1 MGGLNHMRVEFS
13 SRESKAIRD
22 YARRGR
28 PASPTGPS
36 KSRPVHA
43 TRRVRSLQR
52 YIGPA
57 VIVALIV
64 GGGLFAMRLTA
75 PAVTVAP
82 MTVATDL
89 TEEVAAVAAPEPGAA
104 PTSQDP
110 MLALAEGIQKEIA
123 LSNGRFGIA
132 IKDLGTGQTVLMN
145 DRVSFSAAS
154 LFKLPV
160 MYELFRQ
167 RQIGNISFDAELTV
181 TDAMAQYDLG
191 TLAWPI
197 GTRVTVGTAL
207 ERMITASDNVSA
219 VMLLQLIGAN
229 GINDEM
235 AGLGLE
241 ATSIGGSRLSTSAR
255 DMMTLMELIT
265 TGKAIDE
272 KTSAEMLHLMRRQL
286 VRNRIPALL
295 PAETPVGNKT
305 GNWEDYAHD
314 VGMVFSPKST
324 FVIAVLTQGA
334 GEADGAHAAIA
345 RIARM
350 AYDQFNRPE
359 FATSPL
365 RMPLETTPSY
375 ASVPRVPAN
384 ASVPRFNGPSTTP
397 NQPGIPAAVVQQQT
411 NPTPQRVPTLTSA
424 QPTGASAQ
432 PTGSSRPATQSTTNA
447 AAAPTSSAPRSANP
461 TPSSGSGSASGAQT
475 APTPMPTPRGYDI
488 VQKRVEEAQ
497 RNGAPTVAPAPQ
509 PPATSAPQATAQ
521 PTPKR
526 S

>member
-1 MGGLNHMRVEFS
+1 
-13 SRESKAIRD
+13 
-22 YARRGR
+22 
-28 PASPTGPS
+28 
-36 KSRPVHA
+36 
-43 TRRVRSLQR
+43 
-52 YIGPA
+52 
-57 VIVALIV
+57 
-64 GGGLFAMRLTA
+64 MRLSA
-75 PAVTVAP
+75 PAVDVAP
-82 MTVATDL
+82 TTVATNPPA
-89 TEEVAAVAAPEPGAA
+89 EAGIAPPAAALDAPV
-104 PTSQDP
+104 SQDP
-110 MLALAEGIQKEIA
+110 IIALAEAIQKEIA
-123 LSNGRFGIA
+123 LSTGRFGIA

-145 DRVSFSAAS
+145 DRMSFSAAS
-154 LFKLPV
+154 LFKVPV
-160 MYELFRQ
+160 MYEVFRQ
-167 RQIGNISFDAELTV
+167 RQIGNLSFDAELTV
-181 TDAMAQYDLG
+181 TDSMAQYDLG
-191 TLAWPI
+191 TLTWPI

-219 VMLLQLIGAN
+219 VMLLQHIGAN
-229 GINDEM
+229 QINQEM

-241 ATSIGGSRLSTSAR
+241 STSIGGSRLSTSAR

-324 FVIAVLTQGA
+324 FVIAVLTQSS

-345 RIARM
+345 RIARV
-350 AYDQFNRPE
+350 AYDQFNRPD
-359 FATSPL
+359 FVTSPL

-384 ASVPRFNGPSTTP
+384 ASVPRFNGPSASA

-411 NPTPQRVPTLTSA
+411 NPTPQRVATLPSV
-424 QPTGASAQ
+424 QPTV
-432 PTGSSRPATQSTTNA
+432 SSRPATQPTTVA
-447 AAAPTSSAPRSANP
+447 PAAPTTAAPRPANP
-461 TPSSGSGSASGAQT
+461 TASAGSGSSSAGQS

-488 VQKRVEEAQ
+488 VQRRVEEAQ

-509 PPATSAPQATAQ
+509 RGATSAAPQPTAQ

-526 S
+526 N

>member
-1 MGGLNHMRVEFS
+1 M
-13 SRESKAIRD
+13 I
-22 YARRGR
+22 
-28 PASPTGPS
+28 
-36 KSRPVHA
+36 
-43 TRRVRSLQR
+43 
-52 YIGPA
+52 
-57 VIVALIV
+57 
-64 GGGLFAMRLTA
+64 
-75 PAVTVAP
+75 
-82 MTVATDL
+82 
-89 TEEVAAVAAPEPGAA
+89 
-104 PTSQDP
+104 
-110 MLALAEGIQKEIA
+110 ALAEGIQKEIA

-132 IKDLGTGQTVLMN
+132 IKDLGSGQTLLMN
-145 DRVSFSAAS
+145 DRQSFSAAS

-181 TDAMAQYDLG
+181 TDTLAQYDLG
-191 TLAWPI
+191 TLTWPI

-241 ATSIGGSRLSTSAR
+241 STSIGGSRLSTSAR
-255 DMMTLMELIT
+255 DMMMLMELIT

-345 RIARM
+345 RISRM

-365 RMPLETTPSY
+365 RMPLETMPSY

-384 ASVPRFNGPSTTP
+384 ASVPRFNGPSTTA

-411 NPTPQRVPTLTSA
+411 NPTPQRVATLTS
-424 QPTGASAQ
+424 GQ
-432 PTGSSRPATQSTTNA
+432 PTGSSGQPTGSSAQPTTSSRSATQPTPA
-447 AAAPTSSAPRSANP
+447 AASTAAPRQANP
-461 TPSSGSGSASGAQT
+461 TAPSGSGSSSAGQA

-509 PPATSAPQATAQ
+509 RAATSAPQPTAQ

-526 S
+526 N